1 VKIRHYAKRQT
12 VTKNPRFAQ
21 LFFGTLQNRSVSAVS
36 SKQKSKKSK
45 MNITIIGASAGIGLE
60 TVKRGLNRNHSIT
73 TLSRSEIQLEEKNS
87 LKMIIGDATNK
98 ADLLNSIQNADAIII
113 TLGTVKN
120 MKATTLFSDFAKLIV
135 EIHRE
140 KKIGV
145 PIIFVTGFG
154 AGESKNYVSWIVKM
168 FLKYFLKDVYADKTK
183 MEEII
188 TNSDLNWTVVR
199 PGRLLDKELTEK
211 YRIENKLFKGI
222 NIGGINRADV
232 ADFLIKQAEKQTELK
247 KYIAIS
253 EK

>member
-1 VKIRHYAKRQT
+1 
-12 VTKNPRFAQ
+12 
-21 LFFGTLQNRSVSAVS
+21 
-36 SKQKSKKSK
+36 

-73 TLSRSEIQLEEKNS
+73 TLSRSEIEIEAKKS
-87 LKMIIGDATNK
+87 LKVILGDATNK
-98 ADLLNSIQNADAIII
+98 ADLLNSIQNTDAIIV
-113 TLGTVKN
+113 TLGTSKN

-135 EIHRE
+135 EIHSE
-140 KKIGV
+140 NKIDI
-145 PIIFVTGFG
+145 PFIFVTGFG
-154 AGESKNYVSWIVKM
+154 AGESKNYVPWLVKI
-168 FLKYFLKDVYADKTK
+168 FLKYFLKEVYADKTN

-188 TNSDLNWTVVR
+188 TNSDMNWTVVR
-199 PGRLLDKELTEK
+199 PGRLLDKKLTEK

-232 ADFLIKQAEKQTELK
+232 ADFLIKQAEKQTELR

>member
-1 VKIRHYAKRQT
+1 
-12 VTKNPRFAQ
+12 
-21 LFFGTLQNRSVSAVS
+21 
-36 SKQKSKKSK
+36 

-60 TVKRGLNRNHSIT
+60 TVKRGLNRNHLIT
-73 TLSRSEIQLEEKNS
+73 TLSRSEIEIEEKKS
-87 LKMIIGDATNK
+87 LKMILGDATNK
-98 ADLLNSIQNADAIII
+98 VVLLNSIQNADALIV
-113 TLGTVKN
+113 TLGTRKN
-120 MKATTLFSDFAKLIV
+120 MKPTTLFSDFAKLIV

-140 KKIGV
+140 KKIAI
-145 PIIFVTGFG
+145 PLIFVTGFG
-154 AGESKNYVSWIVKM
+154 AGESKNYVSWLIKM
-168 FLKYFLKDVYADKTK
+168 FLKYLLKDAYADKTK

-188 TNSDLNWTVVR
+188 THTDLNWTVVR

-222 NIGGINRADV
+222 NRADV

>member
-1 VKIRHYAKRQT
+1 
-12 VTKNPRFAQ
+12 
-21 LFFGTLQNRSVSAVS
+21 
-36 SKQKSKKSK
+36 
-45 MNITIIGASAGIGLE
+45 
-60 TVKRGLNRNHSIT
+60 
-73 TLSRSEIQLEEKNS
+73 
-87 LKMIIGDATNK
+87 MILGDATNK
-98 ADLLNSIQNADAIII
+98 GDLLKAIQNAEALII
-113 TLGTVKN
+113 TLGTSKN
-120 MKATTLFSDFAKLIV
+120 MKSTTLFSDFSKLIV

-140 KKIGV
+140 NKIEV
-145 PIIFVTGFG
+145 PFIFVTGFG
-154 AGESKNYVSWIVKM
+154 AGESKNYVSWLVKM

-188 TNSDLNWTVVR
+188 TNSDMNWTVVR
-199 PGRLLDKELTEK
+199 PGRLLDKELIGK

>member
-1 VKIRHYAKRQT
+1 
-12 VTKNPRFAQ
+12 
-21 LFFGTLQNRSVSAVS
+21 
-36 SKQKSKKSK
+36 

-73 TLSRSEIQLEEKNS
+73 TLSRSEIKIEKNQS
-87 LKMIIGDATNK
+87 LNMILGNATNK
-98 ADLLNSIQNADAIII
+98 VDLLIAIKNADALII

-140 KKIGV
+140 SKIDI
-145 PIIFVTGFG
+145 PFIFVTGFG
-154 AGESKNYVSWIVKM
+154 TGESKNYVSWLVKM
-168 FLKYFLKDVYADKTK
+168 FLKYFLKDVYADKAN

-199 PGRLLDKELTEK
+199 PGRLLDNELTEK

-232 ADFLIKQAEKQTELK
+232 ADFLIKQAEKQSELK

>member
-1 VKIRHYAKRQT
+1 
-12 VTKNPRFAQ
+12 
-21 LFFGTLQNRSVSAVS
+21 
-36 SKQKSKKSK
+36 
-45 MNITIIGASAGIGLE
+45 MNITIIGASAGIGIE
-60 TVKRGLNRNHSIT
+60 TVKRGLDRNHSIT
-73 TLSRSEIQLEEKNS
+73 TLSRSNIEIEEKKS
-87 LKMIIGDATNK
+87 LNVILGDATNK
-98 ADLLNSIQNADAIII
+98 ADLLSSIQNADAIIV
-113 TLGTVKN
+113 TLGTSKN
-120 MKATTLFSDFAKLIV
+120 MNATTLFSDFAQLMV
-135 EIHRE
+135 EIHKE
-140 KKIGV
+140 NKIDI
-145 PIIFVTGFG
+145 PFIFVTGFG
-154 AGESKNYVSWIVKM
+154 AGESKNYVPWLVKM

-222 NIGGINRADV
+222 NVGGINRADV

>member
-1 VKIRHYAKRQT
+1 
-12 VTKNPRFAQ
+12 
-21 LFFGTLQNRSVSAVS
+21 
-36 SKQKSKKSK
+36 

-60 TVKRGLNRNHSIT
+60 AVKRGLDRNHSIT
-73 TLSRSEIQLEEKNS
+73 TLSRSDIEIEEKKS
-87 LKMIIGDATNK
+87 LKVIIGDATNK
-98 ADLLNSIQNADAIII
+98 ADLLSSIQNADAIIV
-113 TLGTVKN
+113 TLGTSKN
-120 MKATTLFSDFAKLIV
+120 MNATTLFSDFAQLMV
-135 EIHRE
+135 EIQKE
-140 KKIGV
+140 NKIDI
-145 PIIFVTGFG
+145 PFIFVTGFG
-154 AGESKNYVSWIVKM
+154 AGESKNYVPWLVKM

-222 NIGGINRADV
+222 NIGGINRTDV
-232 ADFLIKQAEKQTELK
+232 ADFLIKQAEEQTELK